1 MLYHMNLNTKPF
13 EMIRSGRKTIEL
25 RLNDEKR
32 QAIRIGDEIEFTDN
46 SDGRKL
52 TVKVR
57 NIHNFP
63 DFEELYKK
71 LPLDKC
77 GYSKEELPQARAE
90 DMEVYYS
97 KEKQARYGVLGI
109 ETELL

>member
-1 MLYHMNLNTKPF
+1 
-13 EMIRSGRKTIEL
+13 MIRSGRKTIEL

-32 QAIRIGDEIEFTDN
+32 QAVRVGDEIEFTDN

-52 TVKVR
+52 TVKVK
-57 NIHNFP
+57 NIHKFP
-63 DFEELYKK
+63 DFEKLYKK
-71 LPLDKC
+71 LPLEKC

-97 KEKQARYGVLGI
+97 REKQKQYGVLGI